1 MKRIFVYGGIA
12 VGAVVALII
21 VATIF
26 IFSSLDGIVQAAV
39 EKFGTEIVG
48 ANVELA
54 DVEISATSGKGAL
67 RGLVVG
73 NPAPFKTE
81 SALNLGEI
89 GVSIDPTTITGG
101 TIVIKEIVIGSPEIT
116 YELDSGGSNIDA
128 IQKNV
133 ENYLGSSDDSAKTTT
148 AAAEGEDEGE
158 GTKLVIENLI
168 IRGGKIK
175 VSATL
180 LKGKNLDASLPD
192 IHLKD
197 IGKEEGDASPGDVV
211 NKIVASLKEGVGT
224 GVAGL
229 NLGALL
235 GGVGDAAKTATEGLK
250 SGAEGAA
257 ATVQGGAEKVGTGL
271 KKLFGK

>member
-1 MKRIFVYGGIA
+1 M
-12 VGAVVALII
+12 
-21 VATIF
+21 
-26 IFSSLDGIVQAAV
+26 
-39 EKFGTEIVG
+39 
-48 ANVELA
+48 
-54 DVEISATSGKGAL
+54 
-67 RGLVVG
+67 
-73 NPAPFKTE
+73 
-81 SALNLGEI
+81 
-89 GVSIDPTTITGG
+89 
-101 TIVIKEIVIGSPEIT
+101 
-116 YELDSGGSNIDA
+116 
-128 IQKNV
+128 
-133 ENYLGSSDDSAKTTT
+133 ENYLGSSDHSAKTTT
-148 AAAEGEDEGE
+148 AAAESEDEGE

-180 LKGKNLDASLPD
+180 LKGKTLDASLPD

-197 IGKEEGDASPGDVV
+197 IGKEEGGASPGDVV

-250 SGAEGAA
+250 LGAEGAT
-257 ATVQGGAEKVGTGL
+257 ATVQGGAEKVGAGL